1 LPAASYP
8 ATELPP
14 AGADEKHGRINAAVD
29 HLRTALAL
37 WRGPVLCGISS
48 PALQPE
54 ITCWEERRFSIT
66 EQCLALELRLGRHQ
80 DLISELSA
88 FVADHP
94 LRERPRALLML
105 ALYRTGGR
113 PKRSTAGVT
122 DEPPSPPM
130 RASEQGDCIP
140 FSEPGLFIRR
150 TRRWRACDEHGR
162 AQPEQPFVAVLAAAL
177 LVSCTGGGAASPAR
191 VAQSAPTVPRRR
203 PQPVPR

>member
-1 LPAASYP
+1 MVTAPFGLVDLVMLPAASYP

-105 ALYRTGGR
+105 ALYRTGR
-113 PKRSTAGVT
+113 QAEALDR
-122 DEPPSPPM
+122 
-130 RASEQGDCIP
+130 QG
-140 FSEPGLFIRR
+140 
-150 TRRWRACDEHGR
+150 HG
-162 AQPEQPFVAVLAAAL
+162 
-177 LVSCTGGGAASPAR
+177 
-191 VAQSAPTVPRRR
+191 
-203 PQPVPR
+203 